1 MKLIKIIRT
10 PKAEVL
16 LTREDVRLIEACTK
30 LHYDAEVMR
39 GLLNKLKIYVEVAD
53 PSRVVFE
60 FCDLDLSAKM
70 LEKSLS
76 LPDKED
82 RQKAYALHN
91 QIRDLLRNLNRQ
103 YEADNEVA
111 AKGRVLESAE
121 ERDRTTG
128 GEVVPFPHSPLE
140 VFALEE
146 LDREDAPV
154 DSCWDE
160 EEEEEDCDD

>member
-1 MKLIKIIRT
+1 MKLTKIIRT

-30 LHYDAEVMR
+30 LHYDVEVMR

-103 YEADNEVA
+103 YEADD
-111 AKGRVLESAE
+111 GRVLESAE

-128 GEVVPFPHSPLE
+128 GEVVPFPH
-140 VFALEE
+140 
-146 LDREDAPV
+146 DN
-154 DSCWDE
+154 CWDE